1 MDQTANKTVE
11 GLEHWALPSRPRFRF
26 YIPVV
31 LLAVS
36 IFPLA
41 LVGIGATVVFGRLL
55 DQRALDLQEVL
66 VRNHAS
72 NIETFLFER
81 QRAMDSAA
89 RSHSFESLSTQA
101 GLQRVF
107 DSLSHSYDQTF
118 VDMGVIDSDGTH
130 VAYAGPYDLKDRN
143 YAQAEWFR
151 SVMPAGGY
159 VSDVFMGFRQIPHC
173 VIAVKRQEGEHA
185 WVLRATVNSDKF
197 QAIVRT
203 EQLGST
209 GEAYLVNADGI
220 YQLPPRHG
228 RVLTKSPIGVP
239 GVHPGVRSS
248 KAQIDGETVIR
259 TTTWLNNDRWML
271 VVERD
276 EEEIRAPVHQAVM
289 KGVLAVGLAAV
300 LVIFATVDAIWLL
313 TRQIDRANKERDDLS
328 KELLRSAKLASL
340 GELST
345 GLAHEINNPLAII
358 LSEQTNIADLAA
370 ELPAAHPSRQDLLES
385 VERCKRQVQRC
396 GGITAKMLQF
406 GRTGEPRNQPTDV
419 KPKLE
424 EIVDLM
430 QKRAQLKNVRLVLSA
445 EPDLPPLVLDPT
457 ELQQVIVN
465 LINNA
470 VYATEQGGEI
480 AVAATRDGQK
490 VRITVRDN
498 GCGIPREHMSRVFQP
513 FFTTKPVGQGTGLG
527 LSVCYGIVRNWGGTM
542 DIDSQEGAGTEV
554 RIFLPLASEN
564 QLGGKAVPLPTGASS

>member
-1 MDQTANKTVE
+1 M
-11 GLEHWALPSRPRFRF
+11 
-26 YIPVV
+26 V

-81 QRAMDSAA
+81 QRAMDSAV
-89 RSHSFESLSTQA
+89 RSHSFETLSTQA

-107 DSLSHSYDQTF
+107 DSLSHSYNQTF

-143 YAQAEWFR
+143 YAQTEWFR
-151 SVMPAGGY
+151 SVMSAGGY
-159 VSDVFMGFRQIPHC
+159 VSDVFMGFRQVPHC
-173 VIAVKRQEGEHA
+173 VIAVKRQEGDHA
-185 WVLRATVNSDKF
+185 WVLRATISSDKF

-209 GEAYLVNADGI
+209 GEAYLVNAEGI
-220 YQLPPRHG
+220 YQLPPRQG
-228 RVLTKSPIGVP
+228 RVLAKSPID
-239 GVHPGVRSS
+239 VHAVHAGVRSR
-248 KAQIDGETVIR
+248 KIEVDGRMVIR
-259 TTTWLNNDRWML
+259 ATTWLNNDRWML

-276 EEEIRAPVHQAVM
+276 EAEIRAPVHQAVM
-289 KGVLAVGLAAV
+289 KGMLAVGLAAV
-300 LVIFATVDAIWLL
+300 LVIFATIDAIWLL

-358 LSEQTNIADLAA
+358 LSEQTNIGDLAA
-370 ELPAAHPSRQDLLES
+370 DLPAAHPSRQDMLES

-406 GRTGEPRNQPTDV
+406 GRTREPRNQPTDV

-424 EIVDLM
+424 EIVGLM
-430 QKRAQLKNVRLVLSA
+430 QNRAQLKNVRLALSA
-445 EPDLPPLVLDPT
+445 EPNLPRLVLDPT
-457 ELQQVIVN
+457 ELQQVIMN
-465 LINNA
+465 LINNSL
-470 VYATEQGGEI
+470 YAIAQSGEI
-480 AVAATRDGQK
+480 FVVAKREGRR
-490 VRITVRDN
+490 VRLSVRDT
-498 GCGIPREHMSRVFQP
+498 GCGIAKEHLSRVFQP

-542 DIDSQEGAGTEV
+542 DVESQEGVGTEV
-554 RIFLPLASEN
+554 MIFLPLPSED
-564 QLGGKAVPLPTGASS
+564 QAAGGLATVTAGVRS